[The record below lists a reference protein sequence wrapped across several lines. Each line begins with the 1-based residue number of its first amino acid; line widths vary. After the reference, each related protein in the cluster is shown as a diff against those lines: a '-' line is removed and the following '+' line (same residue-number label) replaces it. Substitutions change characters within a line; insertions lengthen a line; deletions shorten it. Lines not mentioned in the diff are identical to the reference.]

1 LSSPARASA
10 GVMPGRPKWL
20 ASAAPSSTA
29 IRKRQHP
36 NQLPAIG
43 IKATDHQFERGRNV
57 FLGQR
62 CTANMISDLIVLG
75 LDLLDQQ
82 DEPRVGS
89 DLHKSRSFWT
99 S

>member
-1 LSSPARASA
+1 
-10 GVMPGRPKWL
+10 
-20 ASAAPSSTA
+20 
-29 IRKRQHP
+29 
-36 NQLPAIG
+36 
-43 IKATDHQFERGRNV
+43 
-57 FLGQR
+57 
-62 CTANMISDLIVLG
+62 MISDLIVLG